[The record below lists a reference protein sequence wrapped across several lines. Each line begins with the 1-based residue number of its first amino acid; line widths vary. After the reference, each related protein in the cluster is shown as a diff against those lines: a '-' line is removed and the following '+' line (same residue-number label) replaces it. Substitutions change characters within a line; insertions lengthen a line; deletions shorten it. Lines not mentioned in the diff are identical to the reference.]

1 MTRGRFS
8 IYLAGAAALAL
19 TAVAV
24 AGCGGSSSASGAAA
38 PQTAEGHPVTVG
50 VSNSSLGNILVDS
63 QGRTLYMFEKDVGTT
78 SECTGACA
86 SIWLPLPAN
95 GNATLGGGTNA
106 SLVGTTTRS
115 DGTSQVTYNGH
126 PLYLYSGDHNPGD
139 TNGQGLTAFGGGWF
153 ALSPDGNP
161 VSGQA
166 SNSGGG
172 Y

>member
-8 IYLAGAAALAL
+8 ILVAGAAALAL

-63 QGRTLYMFEKDVGTT
+63 QGRTLYMFEKDSGTT

-86 SIWLPLPAN
+86 SDWPPLPAN
-95 GNATLGGGTNA
+95 GNPTLGSGTNA
-106 SLVGTTTRS
+106 SL
-115 DGTSQVTYNGH
+115 
-126 PLYLYSGDHNPGD
+126 
-139 TNGQGLTAFGGGWF
+139 
-153 ALSPDGNP
+153 
-161 VSGQA
+161 
-166 SNSGGG
+166 
-172 Y
+172 